1 MTRMVII
8 GPALSYAENPCTT
21 PHDVARGKAT
31 A

>member
-1 MTRMVII
+1 MIRTVII
-8 GPALSYAENPCTT
+8 GPALSYTDTTGTT